1 MYTSYKHIN
10 VVRFFC
16 GPYCNVCIRNF
27 LLRDLKGNDS
37 TDFDE
42 IGQVDAL
49 CSNVLY
55 KIGRDPLRCLAT
67 GKKKLQNGFYTPRLE
82 LSSEDAE
89 FFELRLSFYIAHLR
103 TYGKTAKFAARNF
116 SHLLNH
122 ITKNI

>member
-27 LLRDLKGNDS
+27 LLRDLKENDS

-67 GKKKLQNGFYTPRLE
+67 GKKNSKMDFTHHA
-82 LSSEDAE
+82 LSFHRKTLNFLSCALV
-89 FFELRLSFYIAHLR
+89 FTLHTFELMVKQRNLR
-103 TYGKTAKFAARNF
+103 REISLTYWT
-116 SHLLNH
+116 
-122 ITKNI
+122 I